1 MIQIKEKQN
10 NRSKQNKT
18 MKGATQRNIPDT
30 NTMEKRTRINSS
42 SGLST
47 SLDNPDSIKIHFHL
61 KNSNS
66 NNNNKTFNIK
76 RCFTTNL
83 TKNMTVNFNC
93 IVKSM

>member
-1 MIQIKEKQN
+1 
-10 NRSKQNKT
+10 

-61 KNSNS
+61 KN
-66 NNNNKTFNIK
+66 NNNKTFNIK
-76 RCFTTNL
+76 RYFTNL
-83 TKNMTVNFNC
+83 TKNIWIMTVNFNF